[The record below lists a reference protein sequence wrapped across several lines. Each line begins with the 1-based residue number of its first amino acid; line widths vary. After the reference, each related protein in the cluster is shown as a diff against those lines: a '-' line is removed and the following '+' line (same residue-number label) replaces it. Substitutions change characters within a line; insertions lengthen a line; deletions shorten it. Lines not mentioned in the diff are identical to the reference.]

1 MQTYSKHN
9 DGKPVVAE
17 KLIGTLKKKKMSKYI
32 TATSKNV
39 YNDKLDLKIHKYDNI
54 NQNTIKMKPI
64 NLQPNTKFDFGEEN
78 YDENPRLTII

>member
-1 MQTYSKHN
+1 
-9 DGKPVVAE
+9 
-17 KLIGTLKKKKMSKYI
+17 MSKYI

-64 NLQPNTKFDFGEEN
+64 NLQSNTKFDFGEEN